1 MKMSGKDRKLK
12 EALLTIIVNSLL
24 EIYDIDVCNY
34 EFDMKL
40 SENFKKFKVKGV
52 VKVEFE
58 EVE

>member
-1 MKMSGKDRKLK
+1 MSGKDRKLK

-24 EIYDIDVCNY
+24 EIYDIDDVCNY

-40 SENFKKFKVKGV
+40 SDNFKKFKVKGV